1 MTRPPIRRTNAT
13 WSISTAPPGCSWP
26 SASGR
31 RRSRCF
37 QKILHDE
44 PAASRVWGEL
54 GDVATLAGRYA
65 VALDAYQHVI
75 TLEPVGTAG
84 YVGAANASL
93 KSHKLDDAQQ
103 QARQAVEA
111 AGLDTRRLAEAH
123 ALLVTVA
130 LARHDADAAKTEAA
144 LVQQSDPG
152 TVWPVYVEARLLYDE
167 GYFAEALPLLERA
180 NAQLRRARGRAIPDL
195 HYVTGDVLLQ
205 AGRYDEAETQL
216 REELRRFP
224 HNVLASAALA
234 SLYQAT
240 GQLESAARVVS
251 DLTRVTPTP
260 DSYALAARLWTSL
273 GDGKQAAQVRAEAQ
287 RTFANRRTAH

>member
-1 MTRPPIRRTNAT
+1 MGERK
-13 WSISTAPPGCSWP
+13 WP
-26 SASGR
+26 QAIDI
-31 RRSRCF
+31 F
-37 QKILHDE
+37 QKILHDDA
-44 PAASRVWGEL
+44 AASRVWGEL

-75 TLEPVGTAG
+75 ALEPLGAAG
-84 YVGAANASL
+84 YLAAANASL
-93 KSHKLDDAQQ
+93 KSRKLDDAQQ
-103 QARQAVEA
+103 QAGQAVEA
-111 AGLDTRRLAEAH
+111 AGLDARRLAEAH
-123 ALLVTVA
+123 ALLAAVA
-130 LARHDADAAKTEAA
+130 LARHDADTARSEAA
-144 LVQQSDPG
+144 LVLQSDAAS
-152 TVWPVYVEARLLYDE
+152 VWPVYVDARLLYDE
-167 GYFAEALPLLERA
+167 GYYAEALPLLERA
-180 NAQLRRARGRAIPDL
+180 NAELRKAHGGAIPDL

-216 REELRRFP
+216 REELRSFP

-273 GDGKQAAQVRAEAQ
+273 GDRKQAAQVRAEAQ